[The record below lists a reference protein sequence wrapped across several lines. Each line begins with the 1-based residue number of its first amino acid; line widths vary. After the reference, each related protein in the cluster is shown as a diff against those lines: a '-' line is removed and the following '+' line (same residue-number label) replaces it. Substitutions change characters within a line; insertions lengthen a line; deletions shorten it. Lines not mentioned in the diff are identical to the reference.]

1 MAGGINQ
8 AEIYNL
14 ASLDAAYTLAR
25 IEGDMN
31 TVGDMR
37 AQAHWLLDHPQEYDD
52 VAMIPEESLRKIL
65 DSQEPALGARLIAR
79 IHKLRAICILKSK
92 SAPG

>member
-1 MAGGINQ
+1 MAGGIHRV
-8 AEIYNL
+8 EIDNL
-14 ASLDAAYTLAR
+14 ASLDAAYTFAG

-52 VAMIPEESLRKIL
+52 IVMIPKESLRKML
-65 DSQEPALGARLIAR
+65 DSQEPALGGP
-79 IHKLRAICILKSK
+79 LRSTY
-92 SAPG
+92 S